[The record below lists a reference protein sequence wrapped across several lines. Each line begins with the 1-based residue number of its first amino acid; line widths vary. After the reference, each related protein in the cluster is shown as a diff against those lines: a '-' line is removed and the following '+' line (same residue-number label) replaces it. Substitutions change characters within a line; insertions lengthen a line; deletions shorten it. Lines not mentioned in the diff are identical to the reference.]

1 MGFALVSNVFSKR
14 AEKVSMPSSL
24 CRKLQQS
31 SHQISHNYL
40 ICKTSSSG
48 IILAPMREY
57 GYVTFDQTS
66 SVACSNRR

>member
-14 AEKVSMPSSL
+14 AEKVSTPSSL

-48 IILAPMREY
+48 IILAPMRVWLR
-57 GYVTFDQTS
+57 YVRPNFLGG
-66 SVACSNRR
+66 V